1 MKISVSEAISR
12 IHPNS
17 EFVIYNNDLDRLTFI
32 KPDNLTV
39 TQEQVDQAII
49 ELEEIRLVETQAKA
63 QAKTAAQ
70 AKLAALGLT
79 VEDLQALG
87 L

>member
-1 MKISVSEAISR
+1 MQISVSEAISH

-49 ELEEIRLVETQAKA
+49 ELGQIRQAEAEAKA
-63 QAKTAAQ
+63 TQK
-70 AKLAALGLT
+70 AALL
-79 VEDLQALG
+79 ERLG
-87 L
+87 ISQDEARLLLA

>member
-1 MKISVSEAISR
+1 MQISVSEAISH

-49 ELEEIRLVETQAKA
+49 ELGQIRQAEAEAKA
-63 QAKTAAQ
+63 TQK
-70 AKLAALGLT
+70 AALLERLGIS
-79 VEDLQALG
+79 EDEARLLLA
-87 L
+87 

>member
-1 MKISVSEAISR
+1 MKISVSEAISH

-49 ELEEIRLVETQAKA
+49 ELGQIRQAEAEAKA
-63 QAKTAAQ
+63 TQK
-70 AKLAALGLT
+70 AALL
-79 VEDLQALG
+79 ERLG
-87 L
+87 ISQDEARLLLA